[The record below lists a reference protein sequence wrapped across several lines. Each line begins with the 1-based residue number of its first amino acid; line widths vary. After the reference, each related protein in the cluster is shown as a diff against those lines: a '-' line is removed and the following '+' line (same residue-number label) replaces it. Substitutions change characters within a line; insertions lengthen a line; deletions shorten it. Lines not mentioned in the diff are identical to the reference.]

1 MNYFGVR
8 NLKKIGQLHK
18 AFTLA
23 EALIAIAVIAIIAAI
38 VMPTVITRMQNR
50 NFDLG
55 YNAEVREIST
65 AIEGLTVAENVST
78 FNDTSMS
85 IDLGDVEAT
94 EVGAAGRL
102 TNANLD
108 SSARNFLNSYAKLTK
123 YCGFVTGDCFAANY
137 FQYDGRQRANFNLAN
152 IIAGNELYTIGGNEL
167 NYGHMACG
175 LLKNGMSLCISPQV
189 SNTTNGTIVRPIRG
203 FIDLNGRKE
212 PNVLG
217 RDLRSF
223 SIDIAVNAVR
233 ARNTGAVATVDP
245 PQLAGAGD

>member
-78 FNDTSMS
+78 FNDTSMN
-85 IDLGDVEAT
+85 IDSDNAGDED
-94 EVGAAGRL
+94 AAAELL
-102 TNANLD
+102 TDANLNN
-108 SSARNFLNSYAKLTK
+108 SARNFLNSYAKLTK

-137 FQYDGRQRANFNLAN
+137 SQYNDRQRVFFDLGA
-152 IIAGNELYTIGGNEL
+152 IINNGTQYEGLRYDRV
-167 NYGHMACG
+167 ACG

-189 SNTTNGTIVRPIRG
+189 SNTTDGTIVRPIRG

-217 RDLRSF
+217 RDLRFF
-223 SIDIAVNAVR
+223 SIDVAVNAIR
-233 ARNTGAVATVDP
+233 GRDTGAVATVDP
-245 PQLAGAGD
+245 PQLAGGD